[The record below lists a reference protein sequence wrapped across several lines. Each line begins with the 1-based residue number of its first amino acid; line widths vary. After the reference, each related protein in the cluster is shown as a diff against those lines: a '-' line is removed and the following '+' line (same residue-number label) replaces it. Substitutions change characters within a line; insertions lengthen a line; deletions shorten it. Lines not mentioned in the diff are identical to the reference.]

1 MKDLSFNTFNELK
14 LYAEESG
21 ESLEQWLSEVGDP
34 LDHNSVPNDKYI
46 KRILKDKDER
56 MRLRNYNSTRIIK
69 HKIKLGDRL
78 TDEDFKFI
86 LFSKVF
92 HIQELDRQTQETSF
106 EVLHSLKVS
115 FAVEN
120 QEYIIR
126 YFANNGGDY
135 VRALGYA
142 AANNQKEEV

>member
-14 LYAEESG
+14 LYAEEGG

-46 KRILKDKDER
+46 KRMLKDKDER
-56 MRLRNYNSTRIIK
+56 MKLRNYNSTRIIK
-69 HKIKLGDRL
+69 HKVKLGDRL

-92 HIQELDRQTQETSF
+92 RIQELDRKTQLNSF
-106 EVLHSLKVS
+106 EVLHLLKVS
-115 FAVEN
+115 FAAEN

-126 YFANNGGDY
+126 YFANDSGDY
-135 VRALGYA
+135 LRAIGYA
-142 AANNQKEEV
+142 AANNQKEA

>member
-1 MKDLSFNTFNELK
+1 MKVLSFNTFNELK
-14 LYAEESG
+14 LYAEEGG

-34 LDHNSVPNDKYI
+34 LDHNSVPDDKYI

-86 LFSKVF
+86 LFSQVF
-92 HIQELDRQTQETSF
+92 RIQELDRKTQESSF
-106 EVLHSLKVS
+106 EVLHLLKVS

-126 YFANNGGDY
+126 YFENEGGHY
-135 VRALGYA
+135 LRALGYM
-142 AANNQKEEV
+142 AANE

>member
-86 LFSKVF
+86 LFSQVF
-92 HIQELDRQTQETSF
+92 HIQELERQTQATPF

-115 FAVEN
+115 FAAEN

-126 YFANNGGDY
+126 YFANESGDY
-135 VRALGYA
+135 VRAIGYM
-142 AANNQKEEV
+142 AANE